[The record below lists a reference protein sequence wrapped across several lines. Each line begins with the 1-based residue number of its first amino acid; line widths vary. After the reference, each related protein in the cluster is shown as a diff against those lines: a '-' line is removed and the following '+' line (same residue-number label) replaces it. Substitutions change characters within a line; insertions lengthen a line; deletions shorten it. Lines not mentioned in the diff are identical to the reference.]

1 MVFLNV
7 MKPRRLLLPVVAFA
21 LISFHAS
28 AQETTLQGEPF
39 GYVKLSIAPG
49 TGTTKRNTLLSIPL
63 LDEANITGKSSG
75 RITGV
80 TSNTITASGAGWAA
94 GQLSVAAAPFLLEIT
109 SGNAQGRMLLIS
121 TATANTTDTVTLDAQ
136 EAQRAGD
143 LRELGI
149 VADAQNG
156 STYRIRPVDTLSSF
170 FGTPATTLIQGG
182 GGASTADT
190 VTIVMNGTAANY
202 FYSTTL
208 GRWTKVG
215 LGSENSSNVPLLPYA
230 GLQYARLPNTPL
242 EFIVTGKV
250 PSGQRRV
257 AIRKSG
263 TTILSPFWPVSQT
276 LASLGLQ
283 NTPGWTS
290 GASPTTADTL
300 VLSSGGSVTTFFYD
314 GTNWRRTGLGSPV
327 SNTNVVP
334 AGTALL
340 INRRG
345 SATTFDTYQQNA
357 PYNLQ

>member
-1 MVFLNV
+1 MV
-7 MKPRRLLLPVVAFA
+7 
-21 LISFHAS
+21 
-28 AQETTLQGEPF
+28 QGEPF
-39 GYVKLSIAPG
+39 GYVKLSITPG
-49 TGTTKRNTLLSIPL
+49 AGTTKRTTLLSIPL

-80 TSNTITASGAGWAA
+80 TSNTITASDAGWAT
-94 GQLSVAAAPFLLEIT
+94 GQLSAAATPFLLEVT
-109 SGNAQGRMLLIS
+109 SGDAQGRMLLIS
-121 TATANTTDTVTLDAQ
+121 TATTNTSDTVTIDTQ
-136 EAQRAGD
+136 EVQRVGD

-170 FGTPATTLIQGG
+170 FGTPGTTLIE
-182 GGASTADT
+182 GASTSSAADT
-190 VTIVMNGTAANY
+190 VTIVMNGSAATY

-208 GRWTKVG
+208 GRWTRIG
-215 LGSENSSNVPLLPYA
+215 LGSPDASNVPLLPYA
-230 GLQYARLPNTPL
+230 GLQYARLPSTPL

-250 PSGQRRV
+250 PSGQRQV
-257 AIRKSG
+257 EIRGSG
-263 TTILSPFWPVSQT
+263 PTILAPFWPVSQT

-290 GASPTTADTL
+290 GASPAAADTL
-300 VLSSGGSVTTFFYD
+300 VLLSGGSALTFFHD

-334 AGTALL
+334 VGTALL

-345 SATTFDTYQQNA
+345 GATTFDTYQQNA